1 MKKILIFLFISLY
14 IIKASEIKVVL
25 SRPSYYKIDSEVKN
39 VSQTIYG
46 NCIILKNT
54 YLSLEFQ
61 GRCIGT
67 IYLNLHSKMPIAYE
81 KLNIQHNDEK
91 IQVLAN
97 ELLNVFLENKVG
109 DIIQNYFQPLIFQ
122 FLYSYGYPSSDFQF
136 LTLKEK
142 YERVTVNIPDD
153 IFNKCQFVPY
163 KHFYLSC
170 VESQINKIIIILP
183 YNYRRMFEEINV
195 ANQISNKIFGLE
207 ETKEII
213 ISKIKEIINNAATV
227 LFTSS
232 LYENDSTIALYIEQY
247 FSEINSNC
255 FTLTINN
262 DIIKCA
268 SPHIKSIYN
277 LLPFDIEETSDW
289 IINEFMMKLPSSMN
303 KMDMLVKIFLDLNI
317 KSQNNNTRLL
327 TEGNYGVVIC
337 RWFVSWF
344 CLDNALCD

>member
-54 YLSLEFQ
+54 YLSLNYQ
-61 GRCIGT
+61 GRCRGT
-67 IYLNLHSKMPIAYE
+67 ILVNVHSKMPTAY
-81 KLNIQHNDEK
+81 KILNIQHSDEK
-91 IQVLAN
+91 IEVLIN
-97 ELLNVFLENKVG
+97 ELLNVFLENQNG
-109 DIIQNYFQPLIFQ
+109 NIIQNYFQPLIFQ

-142 YERVTVNIPDD
+142 YERVTANIPND
-153 IFNKCQFVPY
+153 IFIRCQYIPY
-163 KHFYLSC
+163 KSAYLAC
-170 VESQINKIIIILP
+170 VGAQITQIILLLP
-183 YNYRRMFEEINV
+183 SNYRRMFEEINV
-195 ANQISNKIFGLE
+195 VNQIGDKIFGLE
-207 ETKEII
+207 ETKEKII
-213 ISKIKEIINNAATV
+213 LKIKEIFNNAATI

-255 FTLTINN
+255 FTLTIND
-262 DIIKCA
+262 DIRECVKPNI
-268 SPHIKSIYN
+268 ISIYN